1 MSTPTYSPLETNA
14 RVELSPLNVISAFP
28 GRLRL
33 QADWLRRSPARA
45 VAAEEALD
53 RLDGVRLARAYP
65 VTGNVV
71 VHFDPET
78 LHVGQLAA
86 AVASSARVAHDAE
99 PSRTPRS
106 ADVGNGE
113 VARIAVGGAALA
125 LLGLRRYAFARP
137 ALLGPT
143 SRLVATG
150 VTIFS
155 GYPFLKGAF
164 GSLVG
169 RRSAGTDALVSAATV
184 ASLLLRENVVALTV
198 LWLLNIGEYL
208 QDLTLRRTRR
218 AIADLLQGSETTAWV
233 RRSTRDSS
241 GAESVVEQLVDLAE
255 LRVGDLVVVH
265 DQSTVPVD
273 GEVVDG
279 EAVVDQAALT
289 GENLPVQRAVGD
301 HVLAGSVNLRGRLVV
316 RATATGSDTAVGR
329 IIARVEDA
337 QADRAPV
344 QTVGDAFSRKFVP
357 ASFGLAL
364 ATLVFTRDVRRA
376 MTMLLIACPCAVGLA
391 TPTAISAAIGNG
403 ARRGILVKGGSH
415 LEAAGRVDT
424 FVFDKTGTL
433 TVGRPVVT
441 NVLSFREDWTPE
453 QVLSEAANSEVHS
466 KHPLAQA
473 VIRST
478 EERHLLIPTHEE
490 CEVILGLG
498 MRVQANGRVLLVGS
512 PGLMRREGVSVDEH
526 ATDWVERLQ
535 RAAETPL
542 LLAVDGVLTG
552 LVSLRDEVRPEARE
566 VLDTLRRSGVR
577 RIVML
582 TGDNPDTA
590 AAVAAELGVT
600 EFRAETM
607 PEDKQDVVRALQA
620 EGFTVAVVGDGTN
633 DAPALALADLGI
645 AMGMSGTDVA
655 VETADV
661 ALVGDDLRR
670 LLQLRDLGDRTLGLI
685 QQNYG
690 ASIAVNGA
698 GLALGAAGAQSP
710 VLAAIAHNASS
721 VFVAVNSARL
731 IRYQVPAKPRSA
743 ARERPPVPATA

>member
-1 MSTPTYSPLETNA
+1 MAPLTIVSDA
-14 RVELSPLNVISAFP
+14 G

-33 QADWLRRSPARA
+33 QADWLRRSPGRA

-53 RLDGVRLARAYP
+53 TQPGVLLVRAYP
-65 VTGNVV
+65 VTGSVV
-71 VHFDPET
+71 VHYERGVADVDR
-78 LHVGQLAA
+78 LVAVVA
-86 AVASSARVAHDAE
+86 AVAAVPADAE
-99 PSRTPRS
+99 ASRTPRS

-125 LLGLRRYAFARP
+125 LLGLRRYAFGRP
-137 ALLGPT
+137 PLLGPT
-143 SRLVATG
+143 SRLVATA
-150 VTIFS
+150 VTVFS
-155 GYPFLKGAF
+155 GYPFLKGAV

-218 AIADLLQGSETTAWV
+218 AIADLLTGSETTAWV
-233 RRSTRDSS
+233 RRTVLDAD
-241 GAESVVEQLVDLAE
+241 GAEHVVEQQVDLAE
-255 LRVGDLVVVH
+255 VRVGDVVVVFE
-265 DQSTVPVD
+265 QSTVAVD
-273 GEVVDG
+273 GEVVEG

-289 GENLPVQRAVGD
+289 GENLPVQRTAGD
-301 HVLAGSVNLRGRLVV
+301 VVLAGSVVLRGRLVV
-316 RATATGSDTAVGR
+316 RATATGPDTAVGR
-329 IIARVEDA
+329 IVSRVEHA

-344 QTVGDAFSRKFVP
+344 QTVGDAFSRRFVP

-364 ATLVFTRDVRRA
+364 ATLVLTRDVRRA

-415 LEAAGRVDT
+415 LEAAGRVDA

-441 NVLSFREDWTPE
+441 NVLSFREDFTPE

-466 KHPLAQA
+466 RHPLAQA

-478 EERHLLIPTHEE
+478 EERHLVIPTHEE
-490 CEVILGLG
+490 CEALLGLG
-498 MRVQANGRVLLVGS
+498 MRVLSDGRVLLLGS
-512 PGLMRREGVSVDEH
+512 PGLMDAEGVQVDEH
-526 ATDWVERLQ
+526 ARTWVRRLQ
-535 RAAETPL
+535 GAAETPL

-552 LVSLRDEVRPEARE
+552 LVSLRDEVRPESRE
-566 VLDTLRRSGVR
+566 VLAELRRTGVE

-582 TGDNPDTA
+582 TGDNPGTA
-590 AAVAAELGVT
+590 AAVAAELGVD
-600 EFRAETM
+600 EWRAEVM
-607 PEDKQDVVRALQA
+607 PEDKQDVVKELKDA
-620 EGFTVAVVGDGTN
+620 GYTVAVVGDGTN
-633 DAPALALADLGI
+633 DAPALAMADLGI
-645 AMGMSGTDVA
+645 AMGLSGTDVA

-670 LLQLRDLGDRTLGLI
+670 LLHLRDLGDRTLGLI
-685 QQNYG
+685 KQNYG
-690 ASIAVNGA
+690 ASIAVNGV
-698 GLALGAAGAQSP
+698 GLALGAAGALSP

-731 IRYQVPAKPRSA
+731 VRYRIPAGQRRPRTP
-743 ARERPPVPATA
+743 RG

>member
-1 MSTPTYSPLETNA
+1 M
-14 RVELSPLNVISAFP
+14 ELPALNVLSDTA
-28 GRLRL
+28 GRARL
-33 QADWLRRSPARA
+33 QADWLRHSPARA
-45 VAAEEALD
+45 VVAEEALD

-65 VTGNVV
+65 VTGGVV
-71 VHFDPET
+71 VHYDPT
-78 LHVGQLAA
+78 SLTVLDLLA
-86 AVASSARVAHDAE
+86 AVAPAAVTSVDAQ

-113 VARIAVGGAALA
+113 VARIVAGGAALA
-125 LLGLRRYAFARP
+125 LLGLRRYAFGRP

-150 VTIFS
+150 VTVFS

-164 GSLVG
+164 GALVG

-233 RRSTRDSS
+233 QRVAAD
-241 GAESVVEQLVDLAE
+241 GSVVEQRVDLAE
-255 LRVGDLVVVH
+255 LEVGDLVVVH

-273 GEVVDG
+273 GEVVEG

-289 GENLPVQRAVGD
+289 GENLPVQRTVG
-301 HVLAGSVNLRGRLVV
+301 HPVLAGSVNLRGRLVV
-316 RATATGSDTAVGR
+316 RATATGQDTAVGR
-329 IIARVEDA
+329 IVARVEDA

-344 QTVGDAFSRKFVP
+344 QTVGDRFSRTFVP

-415 LEAAGRVDT
+415 LEAAGRVDA

-441 NVLSFREDWTPE
+441 NVLSFRDDWTPE

-466 KHPLAQA
+466 RHPLAQA

-478 EERHLLIPTHEE
+478 EERRLLIPTHEE
-490 CEVILGLG
+490 CEVLLGLG

-512 PGLMRREGVSVDEH
+512 PGLMRREGVSVDAH
-526 ATDWVERLQ
+526 AQAWVDRLQ
-535 RAAETPL
+535 RDAETPL

-566 VLDTLRRSGVR
+566 VLDALRRSGVE

-582 TGDNPDTA
+582 TGDNSATA
-590 AAVAAELGVT
+590 AAVAAELGIT
-600 EFRAETM
+600 EFRAEVM
-607 PEDKQDVVRALQA
+607 PEAKQDAVAALQA
-620 EGFTVAVVGDGTN
+620 QGYTVAVVGDGTN

-685 QQNYG
+685 RQNYG
-690 ASIAVNGA
+690 ASIAVNGV
-698 GLALGAAGAQSP
+698 GLALGAAGALSP

-731 IRYQVPAKPRSA
+731 IRYRIPPKPRERRNA
-743 ARERPPVPATA
+743 PRERQPTPS

>member
-1 MSTPTYSPLETNA
+1 MSSPTWSP
-14 RVELSPLNVISAFP
+14 VELSPLNVVAVAP

-71 VHFDPET
+71 VHFDPAT
-78 LHVGQLAA
+78 LHVEQMAA
-86 AVASSARVAHDAE
+86 AVASSARVAHDAD

-125 LLGLRRYAFARP
+125 LLGLRRYAFGRP

-169 RRSAGTDALVSAATV
+169 KRSAGTDALVSAATV

-233 RRSTRDSS
+233 RRNT
-241 GAESVVEQLVDLAE
+241 AEGEVVEQRVDLAE

-273 GEVVDG
+273 GLVVDG

-301 HVLAGSVNLRGRLVV
+301 PVLAGSVNLRGRLVV

-415 LEAAGRVDT
+415 LEAAGRVDA

-466 KHPLAQA
+466 RHPLAQA

-526 ATDWVERLQ
+526 ATDWVDRLQ

-566 VLDTLRRSGVR
+566 VLDTLRRSGVQ

-590 AAVAAELGVT
+590 AAVAAELGIT

-685 QQNYG
+685 KQNYG
-690 ASIAVNGA
+690 ASIAVNGL
-698 GLALGAAGAQSP
+698 GLALGAAGALSP
-710 VLAAIAHNASS
+710 VVAAIAHNASS

-731 IRYQVPAKPRSA
+731 IRYQVPVRRRSA
-743 ARERPPVPATA
+743 AGGRP